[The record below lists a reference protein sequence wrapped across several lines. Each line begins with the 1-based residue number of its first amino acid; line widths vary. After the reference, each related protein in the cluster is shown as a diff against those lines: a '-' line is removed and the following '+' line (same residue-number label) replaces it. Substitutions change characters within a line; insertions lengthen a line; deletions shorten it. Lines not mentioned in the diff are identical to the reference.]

1 MKTKENL
8 KTTII
13 KLLLF
18 LNTISTIGVP
28 CLGHYIDHISIYY
41 FILNIFSFVLILMF
55 RSKIKITGF
64 FKFILLYYI
73 ILIASTIVNKGDIFL
88 LLCETASTLTMI
100 LLWNSLYKNEVKQYI
115 SVLSL
120 CIEIMAY
127 LNLFLVIEFPD
138 GIYNIGMS
146 RKYYLFDHVNVAIRY
161 LLPGCTFMLIR
172 SYLNKNKVDIRS
184 YAYILVVALT
194 LIITWPA
201 TAVIGFLIFIIGI
214 KFIYTNKN
222 MNQLLSPVTAT
233 AVAGTISYM
242 LIIVKIQNYFSNFI
256 TNVLHRDVTFTGR
269 TNIWDKAI
277 YYIQN
282 KLFLGNGRLTSLERE
297 EYLGVT
303 SAHNQFL
310 NFLFEGGIF
319 LLVVIIVTI
328 IAVSNK
334 IKKCNNLKIVS
345 VLLATTLSYVF
356 MWISEPFSYS
366 GTALMFMVW
375 LFMYRSPEL
384 FNIEKK
390 QDGGKR
396 DQFGKS

>member
-41 FILNIFSFVLILMF
+41 FILNIFSFVLILIF
-55 RSKIKITGF
+55 RSKIRLKGF

-73 ILIASTIVNKGDIFL
+73 ILIVSTMINKGDIFL

-100 LLWNSLYKNEVKQYI
+100 LLWNSFYKEEVKQYI

-127 LNLFLVIEFPD
+127 LNLFLVIKFPD

-214 KFIYTNKN
+214 KFIN
-222 MNQLLSPVTAT
+222 
-233 AVAGTISYM
+233 GTLYLY
-242 LIIVKIQNYFSNFI
+242 LIVHFVSC
-256 TNVLHRDVTFTGR
+256 L
-269 TNIWDKAI
+269 
-277 YYIQN
+277 
-282 KLFLGNGRLTSLERE
+282 
-297 EYLGVT
+297 
-303 SAHNQFL
+303 
-310 NFLFEGGIF
+310 IF
-319 LLVVIIVTI
+319 LRIV
-328 IAVSNK
+328 
-334 IKKCNNLKIVS
+334 
-345 VLLATTLSYVF
+345 
-356 MWISEPFSYS
+356 
-366 GTALMFMVW
+366 
-375 LFMYRSPEL
+375 
-384 FNIEKK
+384 
-390 QDGGKR
+390 
-396 DQFGKS
+396 